1 MKTPRTPGPQ
11 DPRPRTRDH
20 KTQHPRTQDLGHQGS
35 GFEIQG
41 PGPGTQDFKIN
52 NQGYR
57 IFDNIFFFWQQI
69 FWRYGHFLKK
79 ISSTEFAL
87 SCYL

>member
-1 MKTPRTPGPQ
+1 MRTPGTPE
-11 DPRPRTRDH
+11 P
-20 KTQHPRTQDLGHQGS
+20 KTQHPRTQDLGHQVSGS
-35 GFEIQG
+35 EIQG
-41 PGPGTQDFKIN
+41 PGPGTQDFKIH